1 MFKRE
6 ITGVIL
12 ALIATI
18 IIFFSNLEIFYLT
31 LVLLCFLLT
40 IELVKVTSQMNIFF
54 WIQIFFILLLVLLLP
69 TFEKLRQL
77 FFLGIMISVLTDAGA
92 YYIGKTIGKTKIF
105 PSTSPNKTLE
115 GVIGGSFFCVVFLS
129 VLFWYFPLL
138 FRINTNLTV
147 FIFLIFISSLAS
159 IVGDYLQSKFKR
171 TQGVKDSGNILPG
184 HGGLSDRLDSHLVT
198 LPVFFGLIISFGL

>member
-40 IELVKVTSQMNIFF
+40 IELVKVTSQLNIFF
-54 WIQIFFILLLVLLLP
+54 WIQIFFILLLVLFLP
-69 TFEKLRQL
+69 AFEKFRQL

-138 FRINTNLTV
+138 FTLNTNLTV

>member
-40 IELVKVTSQMNIFF
+40 IELVKVTSQLNIFF
-54 WIQIFFILLLVLLLP
+54 WIQIFFILLLVLFLP
-69 TFEKLRQL
+69 AFEKFRQL

-138 FRINTNLTV
+138 FTLNTNLTV

-198 LPVFFGLIISFGL
+198 LPVFFGLIIFFGL